1 MRASGG
7 AGHFLSMGPSK
18 SDMRSIL
25 SAETL
30 VNGLAGIQL
39 QEALLLPKYEG
50 DEELQAQID
59 VP

>member
-1 MRASGG
+1 MRASG
-7 AGHFLSMGPSK
+7 AGQSLSMEASK
-18 SDMRSIL
+18 LDRSVM

-30 VNGLAGIQL
+30 LNGLAGVQQ

-59 VP
+59 VPR

>member
-1 MRASGG
+1 MEASK
-7 AGHFLSMGPSK
+7 L
-18 SDMRSIL
+18 DRSVM

-30 VNGLAGIQL
+30 LNGLAGVQQ

-59 VP
+59 VPR